1 LWLEARIGSDQF
13 AAQLGRIKRSFSD
26 DRWLSGALVDE
37 IAIGCRCQTGTDP
50 KQRVE
55 GTAHV
60 SSPVPPE
67 HELVKVALQ
76 MAFPEAVEQAFR
88 PSLQVGEHA
97 VNPVQDLM
105 CLPAGDN
112 IGLMRV
118 CRGIFVTEPA
128 IRNDMRSRLDGL
140 TDEPVQRL

>member
-1 LWLEARIGSDQF
+1 MDQF

-26 DRWLSGALVDE
+26 ERWLSDGLVDE
-37 IAIGCRCQTGTDP
+37 IAIGCRRETDTDP
-50 KQRVE
+50 EQRVE

-60 SSPVPPE
+60 SSPVPTE

-76 MAFPEAVEQAFR
+76 MAFSEAVEHAFR

-105 CLPAGDN
+105 CLPAGDDL
-112 IGLMRV
+112 GLMRV

-128 IRNDMRSRLDGL
+128 VRDDMRSRLDGL
-140 TDEPVQRL
+140 ADEPVQRL